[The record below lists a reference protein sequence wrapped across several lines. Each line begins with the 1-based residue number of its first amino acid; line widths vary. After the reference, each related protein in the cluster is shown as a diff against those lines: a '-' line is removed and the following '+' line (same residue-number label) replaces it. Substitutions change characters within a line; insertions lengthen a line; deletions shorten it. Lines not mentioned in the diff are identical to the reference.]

1 MMIAMSVTTTIITT
15 TITAIETAGDAF
27 DGRMDW

>member
-1 MMIAMSVTTTIITT
+1 MMIAMTVTTT
-15 TITAIETAGDAF
+15 TITITVIETAGDAF